1 MAFGSISIDKIVNSD
16 GFTLGGSG
24 ATMKNR
30 IINGAM
36 AFDQR
41 NAGANTV
48 PTSSGTYTLDRWSAV
63 MFTGTSKYSVQQSNT
78 APTGFNTSLLV
89 TSTTANTVGSGD
101 YYLIQ
106 QPIEG
111 NNIADLGWGTAN
123 AKPVTLSFYVRS
135 SLTGTFGGTIV
146 NHNYSRCYP
155 FTYTIN
161 SADTFEQK
169 TITISGDTSGTWQSN
184 TAAGMLVNFS
194 LGSGSTVSGTA
205 GAWSGTLYTS
215 ATGATSLVS
224 TNGATLYLTGVQLEV
239 GSQATSFDYRQHG
252 TELALCQRYF
262 YLHSDSANKAL
273 GSSTC
278 VSTTQVGGIV
288 YFPVSM
294 RASPTLYSTLS
305 ATDKFRVNS
314 NVDSNSNNDM
324 SLGDVGLSFAGYSVT
339 GFSGFTTGYAG
350 GIRRYNATGV
360 LGFTAE
366 L

>member
-1 MAFGSISIDKIVNSD
+1 MVI
-16 GFTLGGSG
+16 
-24 ATMKNR
+24 
-30 IINGAM
+30 
-36 AFDQR
+36 DQR

-63 MFTGTSKYSVQQSNT
+63 MFTGTSKYSVQQSST
-78 APTGFNTSLLV
+78 APAGFNTSLLV

-106 QPIEG
+106 QSIEG

-123 AKPVTLSFYVRS
+123 AKAVTLSFWVRS
-135 SLTGTFGGTIV
+135 SGLTYPATFGGTIV

-161 SADTFEQK
+161 SANTFEQK
-169 TITISGDTSGTWQSN
+169 TITIQGDTSGTWQSN

-215 ATGATSLVS
+215 ATGTTQLVA

-239 GSQATSFDYRQHG
+239 GSQATSFDYRPYG
-252 TELALCQRYF
+252 TELALCQRY
-262 YLHSDSANKAL
+262 YWQCTDSI
-273 GSSTC
+273 GQSTS
-278 VSTTQVGGIV
+278 VNNITRT
-288 YFPVSM
+288 PVSM
-294 RASPTLYSTLS
+294 PVPMRAAPTLTSGASFTVGSGS
-305 ATDKFRVNS
+305 AGTPLLFIGTGSPATVTAVWIYNS
-314 NVDSNSNNDM
+314 SSNWTIGQAIQ
-324 SLGDVGLSFAGYSVT
+324 L
-339 GFSGFTTGYAG
+339 
-350 GIRRYNATGV
+350 NA
-360 LGFTAE
+360 GFTAE

>member
-1 MAFGSISIDKIVNSD
+1 MPYGSISVDKIENSD

-24 ATMKNR
+24 AAMKNR

-36 AFDQR
+36 TIDQR

-63 MFTGTSKYSVQQSNT
+63 MFTGTSKYSVQQSST
-78 APTGFNTSLLV
+78 APAGFNTSLLV

-106 QPIEG
+106 QSIEG
-111 NNIADLGWGTAN
+111 NNIADLRWGTAN
-123 AKPVTLSFYVRS
+123 AKAVTLSFHVRS

-161 SADTFEQK
+161 SANTFEQK
-169 TITISGDTSGTWQSN
+169 TITIQGDTSGTWQSN

-215 ATGATSLVS
+215 ATGATQLVA

-239 GSQATSFDYRQHG
+239 GSQATSFDYRQYG

-262 YLHSDSANKAL
+262 QKSFATGTAPANGLSDYSFQWN
-273 GSSTC
+273 S
-278 VSTTQVGGIV
+278 GGAYNV
-288 YFPVSM
+288 VTSQLKVSM
-294 RASPTLYSTLS
+294 RDTPTNTFYNPRSGGTAGYITDGTNDYTVRNSNWNNNMVGIDTYPQGALTSKTLY
-305 ATDKFRVNS
+305 V
-314 NVDSNSNNDM
+314 M
-324 SLGDVGLSFAGYSVT
+324 
-339 GFSGFTTGYAG
+339 FTHS
-350 GIRRYNATGV
+350 
-360 LGFTAE
+360 AE